1 LGEGH
6 GEKLIPTREALCVSV
21 PIETMNAPIE
31 LVVRKKQHDLSEYS
45 LSLGH
50 GIPPR
55 GISSPAR
62 GPKNQE
68 NISNRR
74 NSFWSVSFS
83 LSAGYGAFK
92 NV

>member
-6 GEKLIPTREALCVSV
+6 REKLVPTRKALCVSV
-21 PIETMNAPIE
+21 SIETLNAPIE
-31 LVVRKKQHDLSEYS
+31 LVVRKKLHDLSEYG
-45 LSLGH
+45 LSLVH

-55 GISSPAR
+55 GISSLAR

-74 NSFWSVSFS
+74 NSFSSVSFS
-83 LSAGYGAFK
+83 LSVSYGAFK